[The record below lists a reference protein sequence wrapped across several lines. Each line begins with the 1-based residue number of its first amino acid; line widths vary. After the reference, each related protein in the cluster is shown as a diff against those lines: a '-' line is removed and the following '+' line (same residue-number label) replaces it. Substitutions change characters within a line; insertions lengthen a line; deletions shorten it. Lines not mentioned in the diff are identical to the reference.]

1 MSKPKYILL
10 IEDEPGLVLTISDR
24 LTAEGYRCDTE
35 RDGKIGF
42 EKAKTSSCDLLL
54 LDVMLPGKSGFDICR
69 DLRAQGF
76 GAPIMMLTARS
87 QIIDRVLGL
96 KLGADD
102 YLCKPFD
109 MNELLARI
117 EALLRRSQSLDTAI
131 AAGGVAATFGAAG
144 TYGATGTVGP
154 NTGSAASAY
163 GAAPGAVPT
172 GTRTRAAD
180 TSTGSTSRGKET
192 YTHFT
197 VDFQKGTVESQGVI
211 QNLSAQEYKLLAYL
225 TRHPGE
231 IISRDTLLDAVW
243 GYGTET
249 TTRTVD
255 VHVAW
260 LRKKI
265 GDTEPAPY
273 HIQTIRGLGYRFNP

>member
-1 MSKPKYILL
+1 MSKPKHILL

-24 LTAEGYRCDTE
+24 LTAEGYQCDTE
-35 RDGKIGF
+35 KDGKIGF
-42 EKAKTSSCDLLL
+42 EKAKNGSWDLLL
-54 LDVMLPGKSGFDICR
+54 LDVMLPEKNGFDICR

-76 GAPIMMLTARS
+76 GAPILMLTARS

-117 EALLRRSQSLDTAI
+117 EALLRRSKALDTAI
-131 AAGGVAATFGAAG
+131 AAGAVAVTFGAAK
-144 TYGATGTVGP
+144 TYGATDTVSP
-154 NTGSAASAY
+154 NTGSAASASGPAGN
-163 GAAPGAVPT
+163 GAASAT
-172 GTRTRAAD
+172 GTGPEAP
-180 TSTGSTSRGKET
+180 RGKET

-197 VDFQKGTVESQGVI
+197 VDFQRGTVEHQGLV

>member
-1 MSKPKYILL
+1 MKKPKHILL

-24 LTAEGYRCDTE
+24 LTAEGYQCDTE
-35 RDGKIGF
+35 RNGKIGF
-42 EKAKTSSCDLLL
+42 EKAKNGSWDLLL
-54 LDVMLPGKSGFDICR
+54 LDVMLPEKNGFDICR

-76 GAPIMMLTARS
+76 GAPILMLTARS

-117 EALLRRSQSLDTAI
+117 EALLRRSQTLDTAI
-131 AAGGVAATFGAAG
+131 AAVAGAVTFGAAG
-144 TYGATGTVGP
+144 TYGATDTVGS
-154 NTGSAASAY
+154 NTVSAANANGGAGKGAASA
-163 GAAPGAVPT
+163 T
-172 GTRTRAAD
+172 GTGPEAP
-180 TSTGSTSRGKET
+180 RGKET

-197 VDFQKGTVESQGVI
+197 VDFQKGTVEHQGMV

>member
-1 MSKPKYILL
+1 MSKPKHILL

-24 LTAEGYRCDTE
+24 LTAEGYQCDTE

-42 EKAKTSSCDLLL
+42 EKAKNGSWDLLL
-54 LDVMLPGKSGFDICR
+54 LDVMLPEKNGFDICR

-76 GAPIMMLTARS
+76 GAPILMLTARS

-117 EALLRRSQSLDTAI
+117 EALLRRSKALDTAI
-131 AAGGVAATFGAAG
+131 AAGAVAVTFGAAK
-144 TYGATGTVGP
+144 TYGANDTVRP
-154 NTGSAASAY
+154 NTGSDASAYVGSGNGAASA
-163 GAAPGAVPT
+163 T
-172 GTRTRAAD
+172 GTGPEAP
-180 TSTGSTSRGKET
+180 RGKET

-197 VDFQKGTVESQGVI
+197 VDFQRGTVEHQGLV

>member
-1 MSKPKYILL
+1 
-10 IEDEPGLVLTISDR
+10 
-24 LTAEGYRCDTE
+24 
-35 RDGKIGF
+35 
-42 EKAKTSSCDLLL
+42 
-54 LDVMLPGKSGFDICR
+54 
-69 DLRAQGF
+69 
-76 GAPIMMLTARS
+76 MLTARS

-117 EALLRRSQSLDTAI
+117 EALLRRTQPIDT
-131 AAGGVAATFGAAG
+131 
-144 TYGATGTVGP
+144 
-154 NTGSAASAY
+154 S

-172 GTRTRAAD
+172 GNRSLVDD
-180 TSTGSTSRGKET
+180 TDSGTPRGKET

-197 VDFQKGTVESQGVI
+197 VDFQRGTVEHQGLV